1 MPPVIAHAGI
11 RTGGRDTLSGAS
23 SAQWTNTNQ
32 LELGGQARAKA
43 DGDRFVTQ
51 NNSIVTAQ
59 VGASVILHCKT
70 SSATGGLVSWI
81 RKRDYQLLTVGLHTH
96 SSDDRFSINYVHWD
110 WQLHIRYVQPR
121 DAGLYECQ
129 VSSHPPTSLFVRLQV
144 VEAEAEILGAPEK
157 HVKLGSILRL
167 VCIMHH
173 TTEALS
179 YVFWYRG
186 NEMINYESEEGT
198 GSVVVESDDHTSV
211 LIVAS
216 ATRLHSGNYTCAPSN
231 TKPAS
236 ILVHVLNARP
246 SALYCHNHHS
256 ASPASLAQHTAC
268 AVCQRFS
275 EASSPR
281 RISRGNATWRVILP
295 RVGAAL
301 PGVTRLPG
309 TPAPNCCGSHGRKGA
324 IQQSDGCWLQETI
337 GTGRTKCCLVI
348 APTSYFARLQR
359 AGDQWEGGRS
369 ETLGGDGCLAP
380 GHLAPRLPRR
390 GPSER
395 RPQDLPPLPAPPTL
409 LPPGP
414 RLASQPAS
422 QPARPCRLVAS
433 RTPSLADVEF
443 LTLNALKETDSGLR
457 GYDNIGEV
465 TSSCPVFSKPLQS
478 PLPAGLWGGQT
489 AGSAESEME
498 EDENTE
504 ERGSKKGPTMPFRD
518 APPCVMYRQRE
529 PPIT

>member
-1 MPPVIAHAGI
+1 MA
-11 RTGGRDTLSGAS
+11 TLGQSILRRICLLSVLACSAS
-23 SAQWTNTNQ
+23 DQEGAQWTNTNQ

-129 VSSHPPTSLFVRLQV
+129 VSSHPPTSLFVRLKV

-236 ILVHVLNARP
+236 ILVHVLNEYPAAMQHGESSCRGLEPP
-246 SALYCHNHHS
+246 SLGS
-256 ASPASLAQHTAC
+256 LVSLALLVQI
-268 AVCQRFS
+268 AVALTGARVPS
-275 EASSPR
+275 SRAEAAGCRKQSAVGKP
-281 RISRGNATWRVILP
+281 NA
-295 RVGAAL
+295 A
-301 PGVTRLPG
+301 
-309 TPAPNCCGSHGRKGA
+309 
-324 IQQSDGCWLQETI
+324 
-337 GTGRTKCCLVI
+337 
-348 APTSYFARLQR
+348 
-359 AGDQWEGGRS
+359 
-369 ETLGGDGCLAP
+369 
-380 GHLAPRLPRR
+380 
-390 GPSER
+390 
-395 RPQDLPPLPAPPTL
+395 
-409 LPPGP
+409 
-414 RLASQPAS
+414 
-422 QPARPCRLVAS
+422 
-433 RTPSLADVEF
+433 
-443 LTLNALKETDSGLR
+443 
-457 GYDNIGEV
+457 
-465 TSSCPVFSKPLQS
+465 S
-478 PLPAGLWGGQT
+478 PLPRPVTSRCCSGRAATGREDRARPWAGTAAWRPETYRPVYPGG
-489 AGSAESEME
+489 
-498 EDENTE
+498 
-504 ERGSKKGPTMPFRD
+504 GPRSD
-518 APPCVMYRQRE
+518 APR
-529 PPIT
+529 IW

>member
-1 MPPVIAHAGI
+1 MP
-11 RTGGRDTLSGAS
+11 LSGLPGRSSLTCFTWYLIDGTRAARRQPQPPATGTFNAYYRRGGEGVPIVSRRATYALQSRSGVRGSNYHMHFGKRGDHSCLRRYEESSGKGVRLPPSLSLTMPAS
-23 SAQWTNTNQ
+23 PPSPPTPHSSLARTHRRNGPTRTSWSS
-32 LELGGQARAKA
+32 GGQARAKA

-236 ILVHVLNARP
+236 ILVHVLNGEYPAAMQHGESSCRGLEPPSLGSLVSLALLLQIAVALTGARVPSNRATAAGSRKQSALDEPNAASSLPRPVTSRGCSGRATSGKEDGARP
-246 SALYCHNHHS
+246 WAG
-256 ASPASLAQHTAC
+256 TA
-268 AVCQRFS
+268 AWR
-275 EASSPR
+275 PD
-281 RISRGNATWRVILP
+281 TWRPVYPGGGP
-295 RVGAAL
+295 RSG
-301 PGVTRLPG
+301 
-309 TPAPNCCGSHGRKGA
+309 
-324 IQQSDGCWLQETI
+324 
-337 GTGRTKCCLVI
+337 
-348 APTSYFARLQR
+348 
-359 AGDQWEGGRS
+359 
-369 ETLGGDGCLAP
+369 
-380 GHLAPRLPRR
+380 APR
-390 GPSER
+390 
-395 RPQDLPPLPAPPTL
+395 
-409 LPPGP
+409 
-414 RLASQPAS
+414 
-422 QPARPCRLVAS
+422 
-433 RTPSLADVEF
+433 
-443 LTLNALKETDSGLR
+443 
-457 GYDNIGEV
+457 I
-465 TSSCPVFSKPLQS
+465 
-478 PLPAGLWGGQT
+478 W
-489 AGSAESEME
+489 
-498 EDENTE
+498 
-504 ERGSKKGPTMPFRD
+504 
-518 APPCVMYRQRE
+518 
-529 PPIT
+529 